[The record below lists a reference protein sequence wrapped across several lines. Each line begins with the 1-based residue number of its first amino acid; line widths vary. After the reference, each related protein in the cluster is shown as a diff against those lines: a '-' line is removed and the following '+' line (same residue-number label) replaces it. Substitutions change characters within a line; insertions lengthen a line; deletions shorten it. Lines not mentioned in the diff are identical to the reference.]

1 MNLKYINFAA
11 QEKPIQFSSAKLSSL
26 TVDTPHLCLYIC
38 LLTASIS
45 GNFSVECLFKMKPL
59 QVMTFQ
65 HSDRRLLKQSLAV
78 V

>member
-11 QEKPIQFSSAKLSSL
+11 QEKPIQFSSAKLFL
-26 TVDTPHLCLYIC
+26 DCWHTTFEFIYRFVNRIYFWK
-38 LLTASIS
+38 
-45 GNFSVECLFKMKPL
+45 FSVECLFKMKSI
-59 QVMTFQ
+59 QVITFQ